1 MKFTF
6 TVNTTSLGSES
17 ISLSSEQQFPV
28 IFSAKGLD
36 FTVNRAIIHSVPE
49 YTFSFVPSEAIPLHS
64 VTVTVSFADN
74 TIGEKYP
81 LYLYDNSLCTN
92 TFAMIKMLDADS
104 GDVKRSRELVM
115 LHNGKGDL
123 CAAFTTYNRFY
134 TEFRVDNKAV
144 TAFYALEDKE
154 VKIGEEYVL
163 ESLVI
168 DDTLGGIDFFDTYAD
183 IVREKYSIGEM
194 KPIPAGWSSWS
205 CLYGEVTEDIVAKQ
219 AELVRDKWLPL
230 GADLIQI
237 DDGWQKGGSFGGY
250 WTNEPDAFAG
260 GIPAL
265 REKINALGLR
275 LGLWMSPGLIVDESE
290 MFDKINS
297 CLLKRNG
304 KLIKSF
310 GGDEALSATKNGS
323 VYSLDIGKEEVL
335 GYIREIFTRGRDEYG
350 AVYFKVDFI
359 MNLLLR
365 LVSDGSRVEY
375 ENGYAVEL
383 YRRYVGEIRKTVG
396 EDIFLL
402 ACGAPIGESV
412 GIFDSVRISP
422 DITWA
427 GASSPNHYGPWNLVR
442 DCAVSAFL
450 RSPMHNKLFINDPD
464 ALLVRDF
471 ITDRCDDGLSLTYE
485 EAKMWATVVAMS
497 GGHILLNEEIDRL
510 PEERQSLFTRILPSL
525 GIPARPT
532 DFYEFPYCTETYID
546 CGDARLV
553 ALYNWC
559 DEDSE
564 KIFKNPYNSPAVLV
578 DCWSGES
585 VAVVEDEIRFTLS
598 SHTTRAFLV
607 RPLREGFLW
616 SDGNF
621 YLGISQ
627 KSGREYHFYPSTAPD
642 GFVKVESSHIDGLYV
657 KE

>member
-1 MKFTF
+1 MNFTF
-6 TVNTTSLGSES
+6 TINTATLGSES
-17 ISLSSEQQFPV
+17 VLISSQQQFP
-28 IFSAKGLD
+28 ITFNAKD
-36 FTVNRAIIHSVPE
+36 IVFTVNKAIVHGVSEYTIFFVPTKAIPIHS
-49 YTFSFVPSEAIPLHS
+49 I
-64 VTVTVSFADN
+64 TVTASFADN
-74 TIGEKYP
+74 AIGTEYP

-92 TFAMIKMLDADS
+92 CFAMIKEINSIS

-115 LHNGKGDL
+115 LHSAMGDL

-134 TEFRVDNKAV
+134 TEFRTNNKAV
-144 TAFYALEDKE
+144 TAFYALEDK
-154 VKIGEEYVL
+154 VVNVGEEYVL
-163 ESLVI
+163 ESLI
-168 DDTLGGIDFFDTYAD
+168 LDDSLCGIEFFDTYAD
-183 IVREKYSIGEM
+183 IVREKYNLGKM

-205 CLYGEVTEDIVAKQ
+205 CLYGDVTEDIVSKQ
-219 AELVRDKWLPL
+219 AKLVRDKWLSL

-250 WTNEPDAFAG
+250 WTNEPDAFST

-265 REKINALGLR
+265 RDKINALGLR

-290 MFDKINS
+290 MFEEMND
-297 CLLKRNG
+297 CLLKREG
-304 KLIKSF
+304 KLVKSF
-310 GGDEALSATKNGS
+310 GGSDAMSATRDGS
-323 VYSLDIGKEEVL
+323 VYSLDIGKDNVL
-335 GYIREIFTRGRDEYG
+335 SYIRDIFTRGRDEYG
-350 AVYFKVDFI
+350 AVYFKVDFV

-383 YRRYVGEIRKTVG
+383 YRRYIGEIRKTVG

-402 ACGAPIGESV
+402 ACGSPIGESV

-427 GASSPNHYGPWNLVR
+427 GAESPNHYGPWNILR
-442 DCAVSAFL
+442 DCAISAFL
-450 RSPMHNKLFINDPD
+450 RSPMHNKMFINDPD

-471 ITDRCDDGLSLTYE
+471 ITDRCDDGLALTYE

-510 PEERQSLFTRILPSL
+510 SADRQALFTRILPPL
-525 GIPARPT
+525 GIAARPV

-546 CGDARLV
+546 CGEARLV
-553 ALYNWC
+553 AMYNWC
-559 DEDSE
+559 ETESE
-564 KIFKNPYNSPAVLV
+564 KIFKNTYDSPAVLV
-578 DCWSGES
+578 DCWSGEP
-585 VAVVEDEIRFTLS
+585 VAVVEDEIHFTLP

-607 RPLREGFLW
+607 KPLKEGFLW

-621 YLGISQ
+621 YLGLGQ
-627 KSGREYHFYPSTAPD
+627 KIGREYHYYPNGAPE
-642 GFVKVESSHIDGLYV
+642 GFIKVESSQLDDLYS